1 MVWKEKHRLSTNAW
15 PTCLWNVTC
24 PIVPSWVGWDASCLR
39 NPQIWGLREQI
50 LHALCHQRLLRH
62 SPRLL
67 WGVCATGIL
76 TVSHQEQNKS
86 ILFPKL
92 DILQKKIVVFL
103 PLLFYTTVV
112 FLIKGLAPLINKQKK
127 MKKKKSFAEYST
139 TVIAWFILGQ
149 NGHTSDLK
157 ATYCKKI
164 FLGEHAPRPPT
175 FCTKSLF
182 SSPNLKH
189 LQLPLFEGCKSFCH
203 LPPFSHASHGEW
215 DLYLWSKCLM
225 ALIFI
230 LTVDIHCFTSRLLYF
245 LTSAC
250 IINCTIINK
259 IRHHQVLVLLTTAK
273 HKIQK

>member
-15 PTCLWNVTC
+15 PTCCLWNVTC

-103 PLLFYTTVV
+103 PLLIYTTVV

-127 MKKKKSFAEYST
+127 
-139 TVIAWFILGQ
+139 WR
-149 NGHTSDLK
+149 
-157 ATYCKKI
+157 KKI
-164 FLGEHAPRPPT
+164 ICRIQHNSYCMVYFGPKWSHKRSQSYLLQKNFPRGACSQTPYILH
-175 FCTKSLF
+175 KIII
-182 SSPNLKH
+182 
-189 LQLPLFEGCKSFCH
+189 QLP
-203 LPPFSHASHGEW
+203 
-215 DLYLWSKCLM
+215 
-225 ALIFI
+225 
-230 LTVDIHCFTSRLLYF
+230 
-245 LTSAC
+245 
-250 IINCTIINK
+250 
-259 IRHHQVLVLLTTAK
+259 
-273 HKIQK
+273 

>member
-1 MVWKEKHRLSTNAW
+1 
-15 PTCLWNVTC
+15 
-24 PIVPSWVGWDASCLR
+24 
-39 NPQIWGLREQI
+39 
-50 LHALCHQRLLRH
+50 
-62 SPRLL
+62 
-67 WGVCATGIL
+67 
-76 TVSHQEQNKS
+76 
-86 ILFPKL
+86 
-92 DILQKKIVVFL
+92 
-103 PLLFYTTVV
+103 
-112 FLIKGLAPLINKQKK
+112 
-127 MKKKKSFAEYST
+127 MKKKNHLQNTAQQLLHG
-139 TVIAWFILGQ
+139 FILGQ
-149 NGHTSDLK
+149 NGRTSNLK

-164 FLGEHAPRPPT
+164 FLGEHAPRLPT

-203 LPPFSHASHGEW
+203 LPPFSHASHGER

-250 IINCTIINK
+250 IIINCTIINK